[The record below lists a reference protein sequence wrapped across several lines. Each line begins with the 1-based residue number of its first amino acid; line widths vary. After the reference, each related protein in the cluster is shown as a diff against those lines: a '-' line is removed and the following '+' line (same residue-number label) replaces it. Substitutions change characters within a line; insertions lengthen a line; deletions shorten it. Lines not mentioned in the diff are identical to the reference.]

1 MESEKDILLREIK
14 KILEEMKFDET
25 KMNPMQILE
34 FCIYNSIDKIKEE

>member
-1 MESEKDILLREIK
+1 MESEKEILLGEITT
-14 KILEEMKFDET
+14 ILEEMKFDDT